1 MMAATDGGSRAELLT
16 QIERMPRS
24 ELRDE
29 WQRLY
34 GSSPPNFSRDLF
46 IRALTYRVQE
56 LAQGGLSRVAQR
68 KLGADGEVGAA
79 KEGCAIELNLRPG
92 ARLVREWRGRVH
104 TIVVTKAGFEHDGQS
119 YRSLSEVAR
128 AITGTRWSGPR
139 FFAPTRRDREPAR
152 G

>member
-1 MMAATDGGSRAELLT
+1 MAATDRGSRAERLA

-24 ELRDE
+24 ELREE
-29 WQRLY
+29 WRRLN

-56 LAQGGLSRVAQR
+56 LAEGGLSRVAQR
-68 KLGADGEVGAA
+68 KLGAEMDAG
-79 KEGCAIELNLRPG
+79 KEGGTIELNLRPG

-104 TIVVTKAGFEHDGQS
+104 TVAVTKVGFEHDGQS

-139 FFAPTRRDREPAR
+139 FFSPTRRDREPAR